1 MRIIGL
7 IPPLSRLSTD
17 AQLTHA
23 VTFAAHHAACIALVS
38 KHFPGRLRG
47 RGQALYSAL
56 GYGLSRNHLMK
67 IVHDLGRQGLLQ
79 TTRGRSGGLR
89 LGREAERITV
99 GDVVRATETDFRQA
113 ECFDAAHSQC
123 TLRGDCGLQGVLQQ
137 ALAAYFA
144 VLNHTTLAD
153 ISAPRAQPVRFMAAI
168 TTP

>member
-1 MRIIGL
+1 M
-7 IPPLSRLSTD
+7 RLSEYTD
-17 AQLTHA
+17 YSLRVLMHCARHPERLVTINELAQ
-23 VTFAAHHAACIALVS
+23 
-38 KHFPGRLRG
+38 
-47 RGQALYSAL
+47 

-153 ISAPRAQPVRFMAAI
+153 ISAPRAQPVRFMAAPA
-168 TTP
+168 TP

>member
-1 MRIIGL
+1 M
-7 IPPLSRLSTD
+7 RLSEYTD
-17 AQLTHA
+17 YALRVLMHCARHPERLVTISELAQ
-23 VTFAAHHAACIALVS
+23 
-38 KHFPGRLRG
+38 
-47 RGQALYSAL
+47 

-89 LGREAERITV
+89 LGREPARISV

-113 ECFDAAHSQC
+113 ECFDPAHSQC
-123 TLRGDCGLQGVLQQ
+123 SLQGNCGVQGTLQQ

-153 ISAPRAQPVRFMAAI
+153 ISAPRAQPVHFVAKPAA
-168 TTP
+168 